1 MSDTSP
7 IRMTLRWSILP
18 PESRPLLSVL
28 QRLMVSTR
36 MEPGCVG
43 CSLSTDMGSRVVID
57 YVEEWSDEDN
67 LKRQLRSQ
75 RFSVLAELMEQASG
89 HPTVTF
95 ALPESTRG
103 LDYAEE
109 VRNNGR

>member
-1 MSDTSP
+1 
-7 IRMTLRWSILP
+7 
-18 PESRPLLSVL
+18 
-28 QRLMVSTR
+28 MVSTR

-57 YVEEWSDEDN
+57 YVEEWSAEED
-67 LKRQLRSQ
+67 LKRQLRSR
-75 RFSVLAELMEQASG
+75 RFSVLAELMEQSSG

-95 ALPESTRG
+95 ALPEATRG

-109 VRNNGR
+109 VRNHR